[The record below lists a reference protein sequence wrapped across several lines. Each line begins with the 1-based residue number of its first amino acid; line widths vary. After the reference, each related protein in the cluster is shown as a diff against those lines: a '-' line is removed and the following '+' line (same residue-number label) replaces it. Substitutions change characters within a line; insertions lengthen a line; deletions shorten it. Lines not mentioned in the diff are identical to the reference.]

1 MIGGSINGDGT
12 IEIEVTGTGE
22 NGYLAKKVMEMVR
35 KAQGEKSKLE
45 SLSDK
50 VAKWLFY
57 VALIVGIL
65 AFIAWLFLTDLLM
78 H

>member
-22 NGYLAKKVMEMVR
+22 NGYLAKVMEMVR
-35 KAQGEKSKLE
+35 KAQGENPSE

-50 VAKWLFY
+50 VAKWLF
-57 VALIVGIL
+57 
-65 AFIAWLFLTDLLM
+65 M
-78 H
+78 SH